1 MVSLYETL
9 HFSESESELIY
20 LYARFVNKSKYSMIL
35 NLTDQNKLGFLAYK
49 VGMEENR
56 STYATKLK
64 QNF

>member
-1 MVSLYETL
+1 
-9 HFSESESELIY
+9 
-20 LYARFVNKSKYSMIL
+20 MIL